1 MRTLAVCS
9 LAWVFWSLAAASVW
23 AQQWVQ
29 LFNGKD
35 LTGWQGDVQGYV
47 VQDGMIVAT
56 PKSRNLF
63 TREQYGD
70 FDLYLEFR
78 LTPGANNGIA
88 VRAPMTGHPTFD
100 GNEIQILDDY
110 APKYKKLKPYQYCGS
125 LYGVVPAKRGH
136 LKPAGQWNTMLI
148 SFRGRRVRV
157 ELNGAVIVDADIDQA
172 APGGKT
178 IDHRP
183 HPGLKRSRGYI
194 GFLGHGTRVDF
205 RNIRIRSY
213 D

>member
-1 MRTLAVCS
+1 MRSITPLSLVLVCVC
-9 LAWVFWSLAAASVW
+9 LVAQPARAEEWVP
-23 AQQWVQ
+23 

-35 LTGWQGDVQGYV
+35 LSGWQGDLKGYV

-56 PKSRNLF
+56 PKSHNLF
-63 TREQYGD
+63 TKQQYGD

-88 VRAPMTGHPTFD
+88 VRAPLTGHPTFD

-110 APKYKKLKPYQYCGS
+110 APRYKNLKPYQYCGS

-136 LKPAGQWNTMLI
+136 LKPAGQWNQMLI
-148 SFRGRRVRV
+148 SMRGRHVQV
-157 ELNGAVIVDADIDQA
+157 KLNGAVIVDADIDKA

-178 IDHRP
+178 VDHRP

-205 RNIRIRSY
+205 RNIRIRAY

>member
-1 MRTLAVCS
+1 MRAACS
-9 LAWVFWSLAAASVW
+9 LLVAWLVLAAGVAS
-23 AQQWVQ
+23 AQEWVP

-35 LTGWQGDVQGYV
+35 LSGWQGDLKGYV
-47 VQDGMIVAT
+47 VQDGVIVAT
-56 PKSRNLF
+56 PKSHNLF
-63 TREQYGD
+63 TKKQYGD
-70 FDLYLEFR
+70 FELYLEFR

-88 VRAPMTGHPTFD
+88 FRAPLKGHPTFD

-110 APKYKKLKPYQYCGS
+110 APRYKNLKPYQFCGS
-125 LYGVVPAKRGH
+125 LYGVVPARRGH
-136 LKPAGQWNTMLI
+136 LKPAGQWNQMLI
-148 SFRGRRVRV
+148 SVRGRHVRV
-157 ELNGAVIVDADIDQA
+157 KLNGAVVVDANVDQA

-178 IDHRP
+178 VDHRP